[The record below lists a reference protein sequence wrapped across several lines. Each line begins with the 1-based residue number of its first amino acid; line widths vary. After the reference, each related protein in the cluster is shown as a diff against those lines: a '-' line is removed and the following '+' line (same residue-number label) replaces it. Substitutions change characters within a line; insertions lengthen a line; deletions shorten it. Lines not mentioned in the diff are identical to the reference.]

1 MHINIGALG
10 GRKGVLETMEL
21 DLQAVVKCPAW
32 VLGTELSSTARA
44 VDSLNC

>member
-10 GRKGVLETMEL
+10 GWKRVLETTEL

-32 VLGTELSSTARA
+32 VLGTENSVPLQEQ
-44 VDSLNC
+44 